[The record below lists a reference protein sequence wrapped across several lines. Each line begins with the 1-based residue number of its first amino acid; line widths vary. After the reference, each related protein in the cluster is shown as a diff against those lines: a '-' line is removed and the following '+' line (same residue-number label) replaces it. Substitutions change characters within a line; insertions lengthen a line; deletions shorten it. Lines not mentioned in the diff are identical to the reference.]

1 MTNSIRRISSE
12 LIINSIT
19 KNTYVQNG
27 KANIK
32 GQKSKFK
39 TKERIYDYGS
49 SPVRSKKVDIK
60 DVF

>member
-27 KANIK
+27 KANLK

-39 TKERIYDYGS
+39 TKERIYGS
-49 SPVRSKKVDIK
+49 SPVRSKKVVMK